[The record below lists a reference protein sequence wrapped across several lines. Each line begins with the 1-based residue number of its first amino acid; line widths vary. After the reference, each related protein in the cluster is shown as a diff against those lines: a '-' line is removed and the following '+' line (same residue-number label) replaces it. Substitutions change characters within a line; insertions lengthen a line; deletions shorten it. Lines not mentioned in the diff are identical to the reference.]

1 MKNGENVSNVQRRK
15 FLSNLTIATGSAVL
29 VSSPFSS
36 IASVFVEES
45 RQITVGEIMNSFIR
59 EVPNGAIPNTVDT
72 LKSGNADIVV
82 TGVVTCM
89 FATIEVIRKTIAL
102 GANFIIAHEPTFY
115 NHQDATKWLENDEVF
130 KYKSELLKKHNIAVW
145 RNHDYIHS
153 VHPDGVRKGLVERL
167 SWGKYG
173 NPDQNMYNFTSA
185 LSLKELIHDLKAKL
199 EIPSLR
205 YIGDLKASCSKILLM
220 PGAAGGQ
227 RQIEAIIKNRPDVL
241 VTGEI
246 SEWETAEYVRDAR
259 AKGEN
264 ICLIVLGHVASEED
278 GATFMLNWLKNKFPS
293 VKANFIK
300 TGASLSM
307 L

>member
-1 MKNGENVSNVQRRK
+1 MKNADNSIRVLRRI
-15 FLSNLTIATGSAVL
+15 FLSNLTIATASAML
-29 VSSPFSS
+29 VSSPLFS
-36 IASVFVEES
+36 IASVFTNRS
-45 RQITVGEIMNSFIR
+45 RKITVGEIMNSFIS
-59 EVPNGAIPNTVDT
+59 EVPSGLIPNTVDT

-130 KYKSELLKKHNIAVW
+130 KYKSALLKKHGIAVW

-167 SWGKYG
+167 AWQKYG
-173 NPDQNMYNFTSA
+173 NPDQSMYNLVSA
-185 LSLKELIHDLKAKL
+185 SSLRELIYDLKTKL

-205 YIGDLKASCSKILLM
+205 YIGDLNASCTKILLM

-227 RQIEAIIKNRPDVL
+227 RQIEAIIKNKPDVL

-246 SEWETAEYVRDAR
+246 SEWETAEYVRDAI
-259 AKGEN
+259 AKGEKLS
-264 ICLIVLGHVASEED
+264 LIVLGHVASEED
-278 GATFMLNWLKNKFPS
+278 GAKYMLNWLKNKFPS
-293 VKANFIK
+293 IKASFIK

-307 L
+307 M

>member
-1 MKNGENVSNVQRRK
+1 MKNAGNSIKVERRK
-15 FLSNLTIATGSAVL
+15 FLSNLTIATGSAML
-29 VSSPFSS
+29 VSSPLFS
-36 IASVFVEES
+36 IASALNDKTGN
-45 RQITVGEIMNSFIR
+45 ITVGEIMNSFIS
-59 EVPNGAIPNTVDT
+59 EVPNGVIPNTVDT
-72 LKSGNADIVV
+72 LKSGNSTIVV

-115 NHQDATKWLENDEVF
+115 NHLDATKWLENDEVF

-167 SWGKYG
+167 AWQKYG
-173 NPDQNMYNFTSA
+173 NPDQNIYNLTSP
-185 LSLKELIHDLKAKL
+185 LTLKGLIQDLKTKL
-199 EIPSLR
+199 EISSLR
-205 YIGDLKASCSKILLM
+205 YIGDLNASCMKILLM

-227 RQIEAIIKNRPDVL
+227 RQIEGIIKNKPDVL

-259 AKGEN
+259 AKGEKLS
-264 ICLIVLGHVASEED
+264 LIVLGHVASEED
-278 GATFMLNWLKNKFPS
+278 GATYMLNWLKNKFPA
-293 VKANFIK
+293 VKATFVK

-307 L
+307 M